1 MKRGISGEQQFLD
14 SIWTGLLF
22 VVWYKL
28 NLDYNNRFISV
39 FYVLAS

>member
-1 MKRGISGEQQFLD
+1 MKTQISGEKQFLN
-14 SIWTGLLF
+14 SFWTGLLF

-28 NLDYNNRFISV
+28 NLDYNNRFASV